1 MMTPMPLHDDEDR
14 PDPRQMAIFAA
25 MTPERKIQL
34 MTEMREGA
42 IQMKRA
48 ALPQVHPG
56 ITESEI
62 EVRIRHWYLH
72 GTP

>member
-1 MMTPMPLHDDEDR
+1 MPPTDYEDR

-42 IQMKRA
+42 KVLKRA
-48 ALPQVHPG
+48 YLHHCHPELSDEQ
-56 ITESEI
+56 IES
-62 EVRIRHWYLH
+62 RIRLWFHH
-72 GTP
+72 VTP